1 MSSKSVI
8 NPGSTLGMLGGGQLG
23 GFFTEAA
30 LRMGYKVVVW
40 DPDPLAPAKR
50 YATHSIDAPFSDDDQ
65 IKPFSE
71 MVDAISLE
79 WENVPY
85 QLVSKLEDMN
95 LVIMETETYEGDDE

>member
-1 MSSKSVI
+1 MSVNSVI
-8 NPGSTLGMLGGGQLG
+8 TPGSTLGMLGGGQLG

-50 YATHSIDAPFSDDDQ
+50 HATHSIDAPFDDDDQ
-65 IKPFSE
+65 IKMFSN

-79 WENVPY
+79 
-85 QLVSKLEDMN
+85 LSL
-95 LVIMETETYEGDDE
+95 IHI